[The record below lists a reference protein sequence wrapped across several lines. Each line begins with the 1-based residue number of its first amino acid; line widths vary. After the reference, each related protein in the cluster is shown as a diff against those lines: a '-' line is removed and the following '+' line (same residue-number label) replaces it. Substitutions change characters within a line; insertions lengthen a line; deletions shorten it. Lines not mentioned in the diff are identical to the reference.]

1 VSLPTTAISP
11 PAIAATMRD
20 RIHQFDWAGTGLGG
34 MESWPIS
41 LRSTVTLMLASKFP
55 MYVIWGPQRRSL
67 YNDAFIPIL
76 GSRHPDA
83 LGMPISALWS
93 DVWPQ
98 IAPLVDAAF
107 NNETSYFED
116 LPLQMTRNGY
126 VEQTYFTF
134 SYSGLE
140 NDAGEIAGMLCVCLE
155 TTAAFNARQQH
166 RSENE
171 KLQQMF
177 QQAPGFVAVMRGPS
191 HVFEMCNAAYI
202 KLTGYR
208 DIIGKPTALAL
219 PETVAQGFIT
229 LLDQVYATGVPYIG
243 NAVRYD
249 MAPAPDSAPVESY
262 CDFVFQPLFDDAR
275 QTVGIFVQGHDVTEQ
290 QQAQQRL
297 LLADQQKDRFIA
309 TLAHEL
315 RNPLAPIRAA
325 AHLLDSPH
333 VQPDT
338 VARVAPIISRQVN
351 HMARLLDDLLDI
363 ARITQG
369 RILLQKSYV
378 AIDELVG
385 TAIEAARP
393 LIEAKQH
400 YLTVDHRDGAIEL
413 EGDPIR
419 LTQILSNLLTNA
431 AKYSDPGASIRIESR
446 RAGQSCVIAIHDS
459 GIGLSAQ
466 SLSTIFKIFSQ
477 EHSALDR
484 SEGGLGIGLALVKGL
499 VGLHDGTIEAAS
511 DGVGKGSTF
520 TVTLPC
526 ADAHRASAGMAPH
539 DAGAAS
545 LGKRILI
552 ADDNV
557 DLVAVLAE
565 FLDMAG
571 HRVITAHNGRDAL
584 ELAGRERPDA
594 AILDVGMPGM
604 NGYELARAIRQE
616 AWGRSML
623 LIAATG
629 WGHEDDKFKAKA
641 AGFDEHLTKPF
652 AMEQLQK
659 ML

>member
-1 VSLPTTAISP
+1 
-11 PAIAATMRD
+11 
-20 RIHQFDWAGTGLGG
+20 
-34 MESWPIS
+34 
-41 LRSTVTLMLASKFP
+41 
-55 MYVIWGPQRRSL
+55 
-67 YNDAFIPIL
+67 
-76 GSRHPDA
+76 
-83 LGMPISALWS
+83 
-93 DVWPQ
+93 
-98 IAPLVDAAF
+98 
-107 NNETSYFED
+107 
-116 LPLQMTRNGY
+116 
-126 VEQTYFTF
+126 
-134 SYSGLE
+134 
-140 NDAGEIAGMLCVCLE
+140 
-155 TTAAFNARQQH
+155 
-166 RSENE
+166 
-171 KLQQMF
+171 
-177 QQAPGFVAVMRGPS
+177 
-191 HVFEMCNAAYI
+191 
-202 KLTGYR
+202 
-208 DIIGKPTALAL
+208 
-219 PETVAQGFIT
+219 
-229 LLDQVYATGVPYIG
+229 
-243 NAVRYD
+243 
-249 MAPAPDSAPVESY
+249 
-262 CDFVFQPLFDDAR
+262 
-275 QTVGIFVQGHDVTEQ
+275 
-290 QQAQQRL
+290 
-297 LLADQQKDRFIA
+297 
-309 TLAHEL
+309 
-315 RNPLAPIRAA
+315 
-325 AHLLDSPH
+325 
-333 VQPDT
+333 
-338 VARVAPIISRQVN
+338 IISRQVN

-385 TAIEAARP
+385 TAIEAAHP

-484 SEGGLGIGLALVKGL
+484 SEGGLGIGLALAKGL
-499 VGLHDGTIEAAS
+499 VGLHDGTIDAAS

-526 ADAHRASAGMAPH
+526 ADAHCASAGLAPH

-584 ELAGRERPDA
+584 ELARRERPDA

-616 AWGRSML
+616 AWGRNVL

-629 WGHEDDKFKAKA
+629 WGHEDDKFKARA
-641 AGFDEHLTKPF
+641 AGFDQHLTKPF
-652 AMEQLQK
+652 AMDQLQK